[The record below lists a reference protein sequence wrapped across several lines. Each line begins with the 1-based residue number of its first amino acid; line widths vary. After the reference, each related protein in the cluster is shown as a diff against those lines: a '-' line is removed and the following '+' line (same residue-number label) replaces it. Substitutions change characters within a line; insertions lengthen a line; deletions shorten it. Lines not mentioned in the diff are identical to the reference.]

1 MWLLP
6 LECYPFAVPRLLL
19 VGPSWP
25 LRGGIARTTTL
36 LARALAEAGSL
47 AGFLTP
53 ERQYPRWLYPGASDV
68 DPDACPRLPEACRC
82 YGVLEPWTW
91 GKAVAE
97 GRAARADALV
107 LPYWTWAWAP
117 FERTLAGRLGLP
129 VVAIVH
135 NPADHDASRLA
146 RLSAARVLGR
156 AAAYLCHA
164 RAVERQVLEHF
175 PGRPTA
181 VHPLPADA
189 PPRADRTAARARL
202 GVAEGRVALL
212 CFGLIRPY
220 KGVEVLL
227 DAFASLPPE
236 LPMTLLLAGEPWGDR
251 GSALAARLA
260 RPDLAGRVRARLE
273 WVPEQEA
280 GEWFA
285 AADAAVLP
293 YLAATGSAVAAQALG
308 AGLPVVGTQV
318 GGIAEV
324 VEEGSNG
331 LLVPPAD
338 PAALAGALHRL
349 TVPGAL
355 ARLSTGAAAAAARW
369 TWRSYAEALSGLVGA
384 LRHPPAGRLDLPA
397 GYTDAKSGDSDCSH

>member
-1 MWLLP
+1 MG
-6 LECYPFAVPRLLL
+6 CYPLPVPRLLV

-36 LARALAEAGSL
+36 LAQALAEAGSL

-53 ERQYPRWLYPGASDV
+53 ERQYPRRLYPGASDV
-68 DPDACPRLPEACRC
+68 DPDACPRLPQARRC
-82 YGVLEPWTW
+82 FGVLEPWTW
-91 GKAVAE
+91 RKAVGE
-97 GRAARADALV
+97 GRIVSADALV
-107 LPYWTWAWAP
+107 LPYWTWVWAP
-117 FERTLAGRLGLP
+117 FERSLARRLGLP
-129 VVAIVH
+129 VVAVVH

-146 RLSAARVLGR
+146 RLSAAWVLGR
-156 AAAYLCHA
+156 ADAYFCHA
-164 RAVERQVLEHF
+164 RAVERQVLGRF

-189 PPRADRTAARARL
+189 PPRADRAAARARL
-202 GVAEGRVALL
+202 GVADGSVAIL

-220 KGVEVLL
+220 KGVDVLL
-227 DAFASLPPE
+227 EAFASLPRE
-236 LPMTLLLAGEPWGDR
+236 LPMTLLLAGEPWGDK
-251 GSALAARLA
+251 GISLAERLA

-308 AGLPVVGTQV
+308 AGLPVVGTLV

-324 VEEGSNG
+324 VEEGRNG

-338 PAALAGALHRL
+338 PAALAGALRRL
-349 TVPGAL
+349 TAPGVL
-355 ARLSTGAAAAAARW
+355 ARLATGAAAVAARW
-369 TWRSYAEALSGLVGA
+369 TWRSYAEALSGLAGA
-384 LRHPPAGRLDLPA
+384 LGHSPAGRPDLPA
-397 GYTDAKSGDSDCSH
+397 GYTGAKSGDSECSH